1 MLGVERGR
9 ALHRLLRQNGSLRV
23 AVEAQ
28 RFGVSEE
35 TIRRDIKRLAA
46 DGLAVPVF
54 GGAVL
59 DEAASAERAAEV
71 RAAAIPPVSQRRQ
84 EGAKAA
90 IARVARDLVEPGQVV
105 ILDAGTTTLA
115 LARALGGLAGLTIVT
130 NSLEV
135 AGVCAGHPE
144 ATTYVLGGRVV
155 PGSLGM
161 IGPQAEHELAG
172 LNADWAFLGA
182 AAVEVGG
189 AFTSADP
196 YEAAVKRAMIR
207 AARRAAVL
215 ADATKF
221 GARRLAAFARPED
234 IDCLVTTPDAP
245 SGVRAWIEGAGA
257 RLTLSDK
264 QEGEGAESGR

>member
-59 DEAASAERAAEV
+59 DEAASAEKGTEGRAE
-71 RAAAIPPVSQRRQ
+71 IPPVSQRRQ
-84 EGAKAA
+84 AGAKAA

-115 LARALGGLAGLTIVT
+115 LARALVGLAGLTIVT

-135 AGVCAGHPE
+135 AGVCAGHAE

-221 GARRLAAFARPED
+221 GARRLAAFARAED